1 MLYLLLYPLAEYVS
15 VFNLLKYQTF
25 RTGAAILTALMI
37 CFVLGPALIR
47 FLKKKQGK
55 GQPIR
60 DNGPETHKKKEGTP
74 TMGGLMILI
83 ALFTSVLLW
92 ADLRNPYIWIV
103 LFLTGAYGILGFID
117 DYLKVIKRNYAGV
130 SGHKKLFWQCLTG
143 AVAVFA
149 VMCFE
154 TPEMATQLTIPFFKN
169 FMINLACFYLVFG
182 VLVVVGSS
190 NAVNL
195 TDGLD
200 GLVSVPLIMANLVF
214 LVIAY
219 VAGNHIFANYL
230 QIHYIPGIG
239 ELAIFCGAVIGAVL
253 GFLWFNAPPAEIF
266 MGDTGSLA
274 LGGALGTLA
283 VATKHEL
290 VLAIVGG
297 LFVVEALS
305 DILQVGSYKMRK
317 KRVFLMAPIHHHFEK
332 KGWPETRVV
341 VRFWI
346 ISIILALI
354 GLSTLKIR

>member
-1 MLYLLLYPLAEYVS
+1 MLYLFFYPLS
-15 VFNLLKYQTF
+15 QHISFLNILKYQSF
-25 RTGAAILTALMI
+25 RTGAAILTALII
-37 CFVLGPALIR
+37 CFIIGPSLIR
-47 FLKKKQGK
+47 YLKKKQVT

-60 DNGPETHKKKEGTP
+60 HNGPETHKKKEGTP
-74 TMGGLMILI
+74 TMGGLLILI
-83 ALFTSVLLW
+83 SLFVSVFLW
-92 ADLRNPYIWIV
+92 GDLRNPYIWIA
-103 LFLTGAYGILGFID
+103 LFITGTYGILGFLD
-117 DYLKVIKRNYAGV
+117 DYLKIIKHTYAGI
-130 SGHKKLFWQCLTG
+130 SARQKIFWQCLAG
-143 AVAVFA
+143 IFAVFA
-149 VMCFE
+149 IITLE
-154 TPEMATQLTIPFFKN
+154 SPEMATQLTVPFFKT
-169 FMINLACFYLVFG
+169 FMIDLSYFYLVFG
-182 VLVVVGSS
+182 VLVIVGSS

-219 VAGNHIFANYL
+219 IVGNHIFSNYL

-239 ELAIFCGAVIGAVL
+239 ELSVFCGAVIGAVL

-266 MGDTGSLA
+266 MGDTGSLP
-274 LGGALGTLA
+274 LGGALGTIA
-283 VATKHEL
+283 VATKHEI

-297 LFVVEALS
+297 LFVIEALS
-305 DILQVGSYKMRK
+305 DILQVGSYKIRK
-317 KRVFLMAPIHHHFEK
+317 KRIFLMAPIHHHFEK